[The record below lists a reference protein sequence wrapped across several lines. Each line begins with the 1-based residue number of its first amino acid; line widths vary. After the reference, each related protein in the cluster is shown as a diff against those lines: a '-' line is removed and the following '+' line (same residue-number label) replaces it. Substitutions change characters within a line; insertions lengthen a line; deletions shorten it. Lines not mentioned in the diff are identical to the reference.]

1 MAEKNKFL
9 TVSLL
14 TVLVYCAVSCTGLP
28 FLMPNPPGGGTRKA
42 DTAAAAAASEPKKAV
57 SVPAPAAGVDTIDF
71 AAAFSADTGGT
82 VIAPPAPPKQARE
95 KTPVVSS
102 PISELPMPGKM
113 IRVALRRNVSKA
125 ELQTSEAVEVHSP
138 SLSAPARCT
147 GRLIVEKKVAG
158 YLTITVNNGPPH
170 EVALPCSLIAVNRSN
185 LFSLGGER
193 YRGSIIVNGKE
204 VFSLINLISVENYL
218 RGVLPIEMGKRGM
231 EEIEALKAQAVAART
246 YAYKRI
252 ACNKGQPY
260 DILSTTADQVYR
272 GADVESSECNYAIN
286 ATGDLVLWWH
296 DSLAE
301 VYYHSTCGGRTAS
314 VSEVWGSSNRVY
326 LCSKSDSAP
335 DGQAYC
341 SFAPAFSW
349 EESWDAAELSK
360 ILRTSAR
367 QTLPDAHFGGNL
379 RSVKVEER
387 FGCGRVKLCRITGSE
402 GSFECG
408 GDKLRSVLRRKSA
421 GGDILR
427 SANFTVEKNGP
438 QIFSVRGSGFG
449 HGVGMCQM
457 GAIGRARRGQNFEQI
472 LQAYFSPAQIVR
484 IQHTSPA
491 Q

>member
-1 MAEKNKFL
+1 VAEKNKFL
-9 TVSLL
+9 KVSFLA
-14 TVLVYCAVSCTGLP
+14 VLVSCAVSCTGMP
-28 FLMPNPPGGGTRKA
+28 FFVPNPPGGGTSKS
-42 DTAAAAAASEPKKAV
+42 DTAVAPAAPELTKAV
-57 SVPAPAAGVDTIDF
+57 PVPAPADGADTIDF
-71 AAAFSADTGGT
+71 AVAFRADTGGT
-82 VIAPPAPPKQARE
+82 VIVPPSLPKQARE
-95 KTPVVSS
+95 KTPVVSG
-102 PISELPMPGKM
+102 PVSELSMPGRM
-113 IRVALRRNVSKA
+113 IRIALRRNVSKA

-147 GRLIVEKKVAG
+147 GSLIVEKKVAG

-170 EVALPCSLIAVNRSN
+170 EVALPCSLIAVNQSN
-185 LFSLGGER
+185 LFTLGGER
-193 YRGSIIVNGKE
+193 YRGSIIVTGKE
-204 VFSLINLISVENYL
+204 VYSLINLISVENYL

-246 YAYKRI
+246 YAYRRV

-260 DILSTTADQVYR
+260 DVLSTTADQVYG
-272 GADVESSECNYAIN
+272 GADVESAECNYAIN
-286 ATGDLVLWWH
+286 ATGDLVLWWR

-301 VYYHSTCGGRTAS
+301 IYYHSTCGGRTAN
-314 VSEVWGSSNRVY
+314 VSDVWGLSSRVY
-326 LCSKSDSAP
+326 LCSKSDIAP

-360 ILRTSAR
+360 IVRTTAR

-379 RSVKVEER
+379 QSLKIEQR

-438 QIFSVRGSGFG
+438 RIFSVHGSGFG

-457 GAIGRARRGQNFEQI
+457 GAIGRARHGQDFEQI
-472 LQAYFSPAQIVR
+472 LKAYFSPAQIVR